1 MADCWVRLGFALTA
15 IVLLTAAFY
24 QAGSPRGVAIETVSL
39 SAAQA
44 AGR

>member
-24 QAGSPRGVAIETVSL
+24 QVNTPPAVGIETASIGVTHP
-39 SAAQA
+39 AK
-44 AGR
+44 R

>member
-24 QAGSPRGVAIETVSL
+24 QTSTHRSVAIETVSI

>member
-24 QAGSPRGVAIETVSL
+24 QVSNPRQVAIESVAVG
-39 SAAQA
+39 AA
-44 AGR
+44 RPVR